1 MGFSKEN
8 KEDPKSDGQRKR
20 HRDGSMSSGPENKR
34 PCPEKAHGDLKE
46 KESKSS
52 RPSNKRP
59 YSEEDHG
66 DQKKQTD
73 GSKSPEPKNQ
83 KPCPEKVHG
92 KDLSK
97 GGEKRK
103 REEDGSCGSKK
114 RPKNSGSKAREEEE
128 PRPGPSTAPQTCSG
142 EENCISVNRFT
153 FQRKIGEGAF
163 GKVFLA
169 SDNITK
175 KMLAIKIV
183 TKGVSATAE
192 EQLLMEKKILQLTPD
207 NPFLV
212 NSSITFQTKKHWC
225 FAMDYASGG
234 NLRSLLK
241 KQGCF
246 PLSTAT
252 FYAAEIASG
261 LQFLHKNGFIHR
273 DLKPANILIAD
284 SGHLKIADFGLAVNK
299 VDGVSGRAGTA
310 GYMAPEVITGKK
322 YNAAADWFSFGI
334 ILYQMV
340 TGDRS
345 CYRNSSDVPTY
356 YLDSDTENI
365 VKELLCK
372 DPSRRLGIN
381 GCIRQHPFFQ
391 HIDWKE
397 LEALKISPPFI
408 PF

>member
-1 MGFSKEN
+1 MEKTSVKEVK
-8 KEDPKSDGQRKR
+8 KERGKKMAHVGPKKGLKIAVQRQGRKR
-20 HRDGSMSSGPENKR
+20 
-34 PCPEKAHGDLKE
+34 
-46 KESKSS
+46 
-52 RPSNKRP
+52 
-59 YSEEDHG
+59 
-66 DQKKQTD
+66 
-73 GSKSPEPKNQ
+73 NQ
-83 KPCPEKVHG
+83 G
-92 KDLSK
+92 
-97 GGEKRK
+97 
-103 REEDGSCGSKK
+103 
-114 RPKNSGSKAREEEE
+114 
-128 PRPGPSTAPQTCSG
+128 Q
-142 EENCISVNRFT
+142 
-153 FQRKIGEGAF
+153 
-163 GKVFLA
+163 VFLA

-192 EQLLMEKKILQLTPD
+192 EQLLMEKKILQLTPE

-212 NSSITFQTKKHWC
+212 KSSITFQTKKHWC

-299 VDGVSGRAGTA
+299 MDGVSGRAGTA

-334 ILYQMV
+334 ILYQMI

-345 CYRNSSDVPTY
+345 CYQNSSDVPTY

-365 VKELLCK
+365 VEELLCK

-381 GCIRQHPFFQ
+381 GFQ
-391 HIDWKE
+391 HIDWEE